1 MELARIP
8 FSLEPHAT
16 LRGLE
21 ARSGPRGLLEAGEPL
36 QEQEKPGKG
45 RNQRRWRD
53 PGQRTCRRG
62 RGMVGGAG
70 VGGGSGGLLSGRGRC
85 SEAENPARAASP
97 AFPAAQVEHCEL
109 AHFAVN
115 FPLLKKY

>member
-1 MELARIP
+1 MGGGGGSCLRTLGEVRMELARIP

-70 VGGGSGGLLSGRGRC
+70 VGVGAA
-85 SEAENPARAASP
+85 EA
-97 AFPAAQVEHCEL
+97 C
-109 AHFAVN
+109 
-115 FPLLKKY
+115 